1 MNKKL
6 HIVSLDIPDPP
17 DYGGVMDIYATAAAL
32 HARGVEVI
40 LHCFEYG
47 NRQRMAEPG
56 NICSEVHYYP
66 RKKGFSFRLP
76 YIVSSRKNEQLYR
89 RLLEDDAP
97 ILMEGI
103 HCSYPVLD
111 KRFAGRKMAVRSFNI
126 EYDYYEGLARHTRS
140 AIRKWYY
147 QAESRLLKRYEQRV
161 AGKATVLTL
170 SQADADTYRNVLGGT
185 DTHFVPVL
193 FHGIPDAQPG
203 TGTYCLYHGNLSVEE
218 NEAIALWLAKDVFA
232 GTGIPFV
239 IAGKNP
245 KEHLLKTVQ
254 PYDNITVKANL
265 SESEMLRLVANAQL
279 NVLPSLNST
288 GVKLKILYALY
299 HGRFCMT
306 NAAGKTGIHQDD
318 LVAVAGDAASFKEW
332 IAGHFHTPFTTEMA
346 EERKQI
352 LNNTFSAGNRVETLM
367 KYLW

>member
-1 MNKKL
+1 MNKRL

-47 NRQRMAEPG
+47 NRKRMTEPG
-56 NICSEVHYYP
+56 KICSEVHYYP
-66 RKKGFSFRLP
+66 RKKGFSFKMP
-76 YIVSSRKNEQLYR
+76 YIVTSRKNEQLYQ

-103 HCSYPVLD
+103 HCSYPVFD
-111 KRFAGRKMAVRSFNI
+111 KRFLGRKMVVRSFNI
-126 EYDYYEGLARHTRS
+126 EYDYYEGLAKHTRS
-140 AIRKWYY
+140 AFKKWYY
-147 QAESRLLKRYEQRV
+147 QAESRLLKKYEQQI
-161 AGKATVLTL
+161 AQKATILTL
-170 SQADADTYRNVLGGT
+170 SQADADFYTNKLGGT

-193 FHGIPDAQPG
+193 FHGTPDAKPG

-218 NEAIALWLAKDVFA
+218 NEAVALWLAKEIFGGMSV
-232 GTGIPFV
+232 PFV

-245 KEHLLKTVQ
+245 SDHLLKMVE
-254 PYDNITVKANL
+254 PYPNITVKANL
-265 SESEMLRLVANAQL
+265 SEIEMHELVANAQL
-279 NVLPSLNST
+279 NVLPSINST

-299 HGRFCMT
+299 HGRFCIT
-306 NAAGKTGIHQDD
+306 NSAGKTGIHQSG
-318 LVAVAGDAASFKEW
+318 LVAIADDPASFKQW
-332 IAGHFHTPFTTEMA
+332 ISSRFHTNFSLEMA
-346 EERKQI
+346 EERKRI
-352 LNNTFSAGNRVETLM
+352 LDEQFSAENRVETLM